1 MQKVYI
7 TAVSQQNAQ
16 TAKLNPWQQSSMLGQ
31 TQNLPYFRA
40 FEQPLL
46 NFEQL
51 CTYLEN
57 HIDNLLTQRGWQAD
71 RLHNTPILL
80 GSTAYLMSDCEFRWQ
95 NNQPLPQEYSLAVIA
110 ERLKARY
117 QTQVFS
123 FATSCTSS
131 AQAMGYAYQMIAQ
144 GQCERALAV
153 GFEMFNRLTFEHFN
167 AMHLLA
173 EDFPYQPF
181 VQSNGIILGEGIA
194 CVALENQPNQEKKLE
209 ISAITTITDHHNLTN
224 SSPTA
229 LAQLIENCLQKAGLQ
244 AEQLSGIKVHAVGG
258 NSDEMEIAFLQQY
271 FPAIPCLL
279 AKPHIGHC
287 LGASGA
293 MEIAWLWQQCQ
304 QNETDCL
311 IFTPQGAMEWKTK
324 SLSSGYYLNYFLGFG
339 GSNIAWIIN
348 WQGRKQS

>member
-51 CTYLEN
+51 CTYLER

-71 RLHNTPILL
+71 GLHNTPILL

-173 EDFPYQPF
+173 EDLPYQPF

-194 CVALENQPNQEKKLE
+194 CVALENQPNPEKKLE

-224 SSPTA
+224 SSA
-229 LAQLIENCLQKAGLQ
+229 DAFAQLIGNCLHKAGLQ
-244 AEQLSGIKVHAVGG
+244 AHQLAGIKVHAVGG
-258 NSDEMEIAFLQQY
+258 NSDEMEIAYLQQQ
-271 FPAIPCLL
+271 FPTIPCLL
-279 AKPHIGHC
+279 AKPHLGHS

-293 MEIAWLWQQCQ
+293 METAWLWQQLQ
-304 QNETDCL
+304 QENADCL
-311 IFTPQGAMEWKTK
+311 LITPQGVIEQQVQP
-324 SLSSGYYLNYFLGFG
+324 LSTGYYLNYFLGFG
-339 GSNIAWIIN
+339 GSNIAWILH
-348 WQGRKQS
+348 WQGNA

>member
-16 TAKLNPWQQSSMLGQ
+16 TAKLSPWQQSSMLGQ
-31 TQNLPYFRA
+31 TQDFPYFRA

-46 NFEQL
+46 NFDQL
-51 CTYLEN
+51 CTYLEQ
-57 HIDNLLTQRGWQAD
+57 HIDNLLTQRDWQAD
-71 RLHNTPILL
+71 GLHNTPILL

-144 GQCERALAV
+144 GQCERALVV

-194 CVALENQPNQEKKLE
+194 CVALENQPNPEKKLE

-224 SSPTA
+224 SSA
-229 LAQLIENCLQKAGLQ
+229 DAFAQLIGNCLHKAGLQ
-244 AEQLSGIKVHAVGG
+244 AHQLAGIKVHAVGG
-258 NSDEMEIAFLQQY
+258 NSDEMEIAYLQQK
-271 FPAIPCLL
+271 FPTIPCLL
-279 AKPHIGHC
+279 AKPHLGHS

-293 MEIAWLWQQCQ
+293 METAWLWQQLQ
-304 QNETDCL
+304 QENADCL
-311 IFTPQGAMEWKTK
+311 IITPQGVIEKQVKPLPT
-324 SLSSGYYLNYFLGFG
+324 GYYLNYFLGFG
-339 GSNIAWIIN
+339 GGNIAWILH
-348 WQGRKQS
+348 WQGNA

>member
-51 CTYLEN
+51 CTYLEQ

-71 RLHNTPILL
+71 ERQNTPILL

-95 NNQPLPQEYSLAVIA
+95 NNQPLPQEYSLSMIA

-131 AQAMGYAYQMIAQ
+131 AQAMGYAYQIIAQ
-144 GQCERALAV
+144 GQCERALVV

-173 EDFPYQPF
+173 EDFRYQPF

-224 SSPTA
+224 SSA
-229 LAQLIENCLQKAGLQ
+229 DAFAQLIGNCLHKAGLQ
-244 AEQLSGIKVHAVGG
+244 AHQLAGIKVHAVGG
-258 NSDEMEIAFLQQY
+258 NSDEMEIAFLQQQ
-271 FPAIPCLL
+271 FPTIPCLL
-279 AKPHIGHC
+279 AKSHLGHS

-293 MEIAWLWQQCQ
+293 METAWLWQQLQ
-304 QNETDCL
+304 QENADCL
-311 IFTPQGAMEWKTK
+311 LITPQGAIEKQ
-324 SLSSGYYLNYFLGFG
+324 SQPLSTGYYLNYFLGFG
-339 GSNIAWIIN
+339 GSNIAWILH
-348 WQGRKQS
+348 WQGNA

>member
-16 TAKLNPWQQSSMLGQ
+16 TAQLNPWRQSSMLGQ

-46 NFEQL
+46 NLEQL
-51 CTYLEN
+51 YAYLEQ
-57 HIDNLLTQRGWQAD
+57 HIEQIATQRGWQVED
-71 RLHNTPILL
+71 LQNIPIFL
-80 GSTAYLMSDCEFRWQ
+80 GSTAYLMSDCEARWHNQ
-95 NNQPLPQEYSLAVIA
+95 QPLPTEYNLAVIA
-110 ERLKARY
+110 EHLKMRY
-117 QTQVFS
+117 RTQVFS

-144 GQCERALAV
+144 EQCERALV
-153 GFEMFNRLTFEHFN
+153 LGFEMFNRLTFEHFN

-173 EDFPYQPF
+173 QDLPYQPF
-181 VQSNGIILGEGIA
+181 RQSNGIVLGEGVA
-194 CVALENQPNQEKKLE
+194 CVALENQANKNENME
-209 ISAITTITDHHNLTN
+209 IFAITTFTDHHNLTN

-229 LAQLIENCLQKAGLQ
+229 FAQLIENCLQTAGLQ

-271 FPAIPCLL
+271 FPTIPCLL

-287 LGASGA
+287 LGASGT
-293 MEIAWLWQQCQ
+293 METAWLWQQCQ
-304 QNETDCL
+304 QNETDYL
-311 IFTPQGAMEWKTK
+311 IFTPQGAIEWKTK